1 MSDSALE
8 LDTLKA
14 THEELKRSDVITVAG
29 RIDSSNATQ
38 FDAFL
43 KSNLVDRG
51 RYHIVLDMSGVTY
64 ISSAGLRALVALQ
77 RETNKHRGSVLLAAP
92 SERVEEVLKL
102 AGLQQLFTTYPDT
115 TTAVGSI

>member
-1 MSDSALE
+1 MSDSTLE

-14 THEELKRSDVITVAG
+14 RHEELKRSDVITISG

-38 FDAFL
+38 LDSFL

-51 RYHIVLDMSGVTY
+51 RYHIVLDMSGITY

-77 RETNKHRGSVLLAAP
+77 REATKHRGSVLLAAP

-115 TTAVGSI
+115 TQAVGSF